1 MNQIHLR
8 PLDWTQPVCVLR
20 WQSSHCHAVM
30 WVSGD
35 PRPGNVSKLC
45 IQAIPQANRQLEAG
59 RHACFA
65 SLSVNLDVN
74 YQSPPAIGGVEW
86 NLNDSDVLTATASQ
100 SRLNSDAAFY
110 VIVEIPDTVPPG
122 PENIFRDYGN
132 VPRGYLR
139 TYCSQHNA
147 SLEHPYF
154 CNNTAGNNCS
164 TSFRI
169 EQCIALFPEA
179 SDLG

>member
-1 MNQIHLR
+1 
-8 PLDWTQPVCVLR
+8 
-20 WQSSHCHAVM
+20 M

-35 PRPGNVSKLC
+35 PRPGNVSNLC

-100 SRLNSDAAFY
+100 SRLNTDAAFY